1 MSLTDLAIPQLPSR
15 SLERTLA
22 FYHRL
27 GFEGEIVAPTYA
39 IVERGSLEL
48 HFFLHPTLIPAES
61 AFGCYFRVQDV
72 EAIFKAF
79 SAAELPNSG
88 IPRITPLVDQPWGMR
103 EFALIDEEGSLIRIG
118 QER

>member
-1 MSLTDLAIPQLPSR
+1 VSVTDLAIPQLPSR

-22 FYHRL
+22 FYRRL

-39 IVERGSLEL
+39 IAERGSLEL

-61 AFGCYFRVQDV
+61 SFGCYLRVQDV
-72 EAIFKAF
+72 AALFEAF
-79 SAAELPNSG
+79 SAAGLPDSG

-103 EFALIDEEGSLIRIG
+103 EFALIDEEGSLLRIG